1 MAHPLSPRP
10 LQPRP
15 QRGLRL
21 GGCRDGACRPS
32 PYPPGTGRN
41 PPPASAERSPNPQ
54 PPGTGARGSSSQSS
68 GVYFPPAPR
77 GKEALMMFWTLIPA
91 TSPPL
96 LWGRKQTPMLCNAT
110 GTLLPAPLTGGE
122 VPISTRDAG
131 ICTLLPA
138 PQGEKSSPRA
148 SPAKVYAAPI
158 SAPRRKMPHTSAAC
172 IPMISTRQ
180 RGKHELS
187 PAICDDRALYAP
199 ATGFEPVTVRLTVGC
214 SAVELRGIA
223 T

>member
-110 GTLLPAPLTGGE
+110 GTLLPAPPHRGRSPDIDERRGDLHTSPRPSGGE
-122 VPISTRDAG
+122 VFSASIP
-131 ICTLLPA
+131 C
-138 PQGEKSSPRA
+138 QGLCRPNQC
-148 SPAKVYAAPI
+148 AATENATHLCGLHPNR
-158 SAPRRKMPHTSAAC
+158 SRHGNGENTS
-172 IPMISTRQ
+172 
-180 RGKHELS
+180 
-187 PAICDDRALYAP
+187 
-199 ATGFEPVTVRLTVGC
+199 
-214 SAVELRGIA
+214 
-223 T
+223 

>member
-10 LQPRP
+10 LQTRP

-110 GTLLPAPLTGGE
+110 GTLLPAP
-122 VPISTRDAG
+122 S
-131 ICTLLPA
+131 
-138 PQGEKSSPRA
+138 QGEKSRYRRETRGSAHFSP
-148 SPAKVYAAPI
+148 P
-158 SAPRRKMPHTSAAC
+158 
-172 IPMISTRQ
+172 
-180 RGKHELS
+180 
-187 PAICDDRALYAP
+187 
-199 ATGFEPVTVRLTVGC
+199 
-214 SAVELRGIA
+214 LRGRSLLREHPLPRSMPPQSVRRNGKCHTPLRPA
-223 T
+223 SQ